1 MANLEYFLSLKLSQ
15 AGQVNGECISSGYED
30 HIEIQAYAWGEVF
43 GEGQGGQAGRVQMQ
57 NFHFCMS
64 VNKASAV
71 LMQACAKGDQVLEAV
86 LKCCREAS
94 GGKQEFLKWTLKDGN
109 IASYQTSGGTG
120 DVLPTDMFEI
130 RFRNIQVDY
139 RPRTADGSL
148 GPPLSG
154 QHDLGRGK

>member
-1 MANLEYFLSLKLSQ
+1 MATLDYFLTLKLRQ
-15 AGQVNGECISSGYED
+15 AGDVKGEATAAGFEGA
-30 HIEIQAYAWGEVF
+30 IEIQSYAWGEVF

-64 VNKASAV
+64 MNKASAV
-71 LMQACAKGDQVLEAV
+71 VMLACAQGDQVQEAV
-86 LKCCREAS
+86 LKCCRDAG

-120 DVLPTDMFEI
+120 DVLPMEMFEI

-139 RPRTADGSL
+139 RPQTSDGSL
-148 GPPLSG
+148 GPP
-154 QHDLGRGK
+154 